1 MIQNRRT
8 RRIVKASK
16 STTDMLNAFEAKLA
30 EVGVGASENVNCGCD
45 DREVT
50 GENRLDVED
59 VESCGSVGA
68 SEDVDFYND
77 RAVEIY
83 GEDYHEKYEDV
94 GGGFDIDRVDSIIT
108 LADLKEYWNEYNMDD
123 PVLAEYPNFDS
134 WFNDTRNNF
143 LVEA

>member
-8 RRIVKASK
+8 RRVVKASK
-16 STTDMLNAFEAKLA
+16 STSEMLAAFENKLA
-30 EVGVGASENVNCGCD
+30 ELGVDASENVNCGCD
-45 DREVT
+45 DKEVT
-50 GENRLDVED
+50 GEDRLDIED

-68 SEDVDFYND
+68 SKDVDFYDD

-94 GGGFDIDRVDSIIT
+94 GGGFDIDRADSIIT
-108 LADLKEYWNEYNMDD
+108 LAEMKEYWNDNNMGD
-123 PVLAEYPNFDS
+123 PVLAEYPNFYS

-143 LVEA
+143 LIEV